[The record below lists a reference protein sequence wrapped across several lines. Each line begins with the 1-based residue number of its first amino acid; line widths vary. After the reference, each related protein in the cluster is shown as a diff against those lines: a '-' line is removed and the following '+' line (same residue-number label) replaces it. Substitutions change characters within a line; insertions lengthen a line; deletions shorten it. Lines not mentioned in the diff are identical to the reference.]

1 MRNQG
6 EWVRGTTSGQAP
18 SEASQNIVLLD
29 SAKRFLDEA
38 IANLSAAH
46 PSPVRQ
52 STSFLLAMVINLAR
66 QVRSAVDSP
75 EDHSDGHSPALE
87 ESGDDEGDNE
97 YKHSDRY
104 SQHHLGHRNGGTCS
118 SPDRRSNKRA
128 HPGDVSSLSTQSAH
142 KHTEAG
148 VTPKRR
154 AASIAAAAVA
164 ERERGK
170 TPVAAE
176 GDGRH
181 RQQTDRAREYAST
194 EQQKGLDVF
203 IKALQML
210 QRSMGHVP
218 LGLVCKEAR
227 RVDPDFMTR
236 MGVAKFTEFVVSA
249 QRFLDIV
256 VQLPP
261 GSKPTLRF
269 KNTYQPYLEHRRSAF
284 PPWSMQLGRLEAENR
299 AARRDM

>member
-6 EWVRGTTSGQAP
+6 EWVRGTTSGQAL

-52 STSFLLAMVINLAR
+52 STSFLLAMVINLAK

-75 EDHSDGHSPALE
+75 EDHSDGRSPPLE
-87 ESGDDEGDNE
+87 ESDDDEGDNN
-97 YKHSDRY
+97 YKHSNRH

-128 HPGDVSSLSTQSAH
+128 HPGDMSSLSPQSAH

-154 AASIAAAAVA
+154 AASIPAAAVA

-170 TPVAAE
+170 TPVAE
-176 GDGRH
+176 TDERY
-181 RQQTDRAREYAST
+181 RQQTGRAREYAST

-203 IKALQML
+203 VKALQML
-210 QRSMGHVP
+210 QRTMGHVP

-227 RVDPDFMTR
+227 KIDPDFMTK
-236 MGVAKFTEFVVSA
+236 MGVTKFTEFVVSA
-249 QRFLDIV
+249 QRFLDVV

-284 PPWSMQLGRLEAENR
+284 PPWSMQLGCLEAENR